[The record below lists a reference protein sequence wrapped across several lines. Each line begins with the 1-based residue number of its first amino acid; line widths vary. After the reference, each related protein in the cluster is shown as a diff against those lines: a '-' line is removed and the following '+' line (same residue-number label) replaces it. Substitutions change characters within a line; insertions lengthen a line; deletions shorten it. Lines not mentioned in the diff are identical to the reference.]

1 MEQSEVKAV
10 KQIVILASHGR
21 FASGILH
28 SLELIC
34 GNKQSVIAIDCYVH
48 EAFDLTVTVDTLMET
63 YKEHEMIVITD
74 IFGGSVNNEFLRY
87 IKQPNFYLIAGL
99 NLPLLIELTTQLN
112 GGGVIS
118 ETIRQTLA
126 NSKNMIQFCNDS
138 AAKEIEEEE
147 F

>member
-1 MEQSEVKAV
+1 MKAV

>member
-1 MEQSEVKAV
+1 LEQSEVKAV

>member
-1 MEQSEVKAV
+1 MKAV

-99 NLPLLIELTTQLN
+99 NLPLLIELTTQLQ
-112 GGGVIS
+112 GGGAIL
-118 ETIRQTLA
+118 ETIHQTLA
-126 NSKNMIQFCNDS
+126 NSKDMIQFCNDS
-138 AAKEIEEEE
+138 VAKEIEEEE